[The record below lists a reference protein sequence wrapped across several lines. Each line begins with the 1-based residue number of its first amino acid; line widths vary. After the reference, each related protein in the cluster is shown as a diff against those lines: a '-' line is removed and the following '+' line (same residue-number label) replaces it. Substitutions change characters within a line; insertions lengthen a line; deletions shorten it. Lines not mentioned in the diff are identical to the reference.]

1 VKGGEIKMNIENSA
15 QLTSNA
21 VTDQLVKVV
30 NYLPNIL
37 SAIVV
42 ILVGVIVAWA
52 VKVVIVKGLGFI
64 KLKKYTDSV
73 GLGKVFTEKVEFAT
87 LIGDIAKW
95 TIVIVFLIP
104 ALEILGISEVNIV
117 LESILA
123 YIPNVILAIV
133 SVMIGAVV
141 ADLVS
146 RAIRSAA
153 LTMGTRNAD
162 LLADLAKWSIMV
174 FVILGALQQLN
185 ILPQLISTLTIGVMA
200 FFVIA
205 GGVAFG
211 LGGKDAASSLIAGLG
226 KKFK

>member
-1 VKGGEIKMNIENSA
+1 MNIENSA

>member
-1 VKGGEIKMNIENSA
+1 MNVENSA

-37 SAIVV
+37 AAIVV
-42 ILVGVIVAWA
+42 ILIGVIVAWA
-52 VKVVIVKGLGFI
+52 VKVVIVKGLSFI

-104 ALEILGISEVNIV
+104 ALEILGISEVTQV

-146 RAIRSAA
+146 RAIRSTAV
-153 LTMGTRNAD
+153 TMGTKNAD
-162 LLADLAKWSIMV
+162 LLANLAKWAIMF

-185 ILPQLISTLTIGVMA
+185 ILPQLVSTLTIGVMA

-205 GGVAFG
+205 GGISFG
-211 LGGKDAASSLIAGLG
+211 LGGKDAAADLVTSLG
-226 KKFK
+226 KTFKG